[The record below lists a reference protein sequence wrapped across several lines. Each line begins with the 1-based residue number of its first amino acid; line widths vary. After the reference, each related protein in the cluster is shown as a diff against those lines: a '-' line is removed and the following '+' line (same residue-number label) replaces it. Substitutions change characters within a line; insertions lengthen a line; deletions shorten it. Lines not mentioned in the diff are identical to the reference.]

1 MTTDIRTPAEEDREQ
16 LVDVLR
22 TSLNFTRAWADDR
35 GPVMPLPDYRC
46 AYVDGRIVATA
57 AGFRFRQWFG
67 GRDLPM
73 SGIYAVATLPEHRG
87 TGSAS
92 AVVLQV
98 LREARDAGMSVSA
111 LYPAVVRPY
120 RRLGY
125 ELGGS
130 FSEHRLNLNA
140 IPSDLGQG
148 LPAVELLDPERDLE
162 GLRACYR
169 ASIRHGNGPL
179 EPTDDAWWSR
189 RILRPFGEG
198 ISRAVAVRGRDGS
211 IEGFAAFRYMDAEG
225 GHLDIDF
232 GLGCLAFAATS
243 DRAIRAILAYFRS
256 FRGVGIWVQWC
267 GPPEDPIALL
277 LPEQDIATPFRYRW
291 MFRLLDVPGALAQRG
306 YPAIDADVVVAVED
320 PQFPENAGRVAVG
333 RSRRRAER
341 RARPR
346 RRRPAAVDRHPV
358 EPVHRIPAGARRG
371 PPWVPGW
378 RRPRRAG
385 AAAAPGR
392 RRPVVSVLLL
402 VGVRT
407 DER

>member
-46 AYVDGRIVATA
+46 AYVDGRIVAAA

-87 TGSAS
+87 TGLAS
-92 AVVLQV
+92 AAVLQV
-98 LREARDAGMSVSA
+98 MREARDAGMSVSA

-125 ELGGS
+125 ELGGT
-130 FSEHRLNLNA
+130 FSEHRLDLDA
-140 IPSDLGQG
+140 IPSDLGEG
-148 LPAVELLDPERDLE
+148 LPAVELLDPERDLD

-179 EPTDDAWWSR
+179 EPTDDAWWTR

-232 GLGCLAFAATS
+232 GLECLAFAATS

-267 GPPEDPIALL
+267 GPPEDPIAML

-291 MFRLLDVPGALAQRG
+291 MFRLLDVPERPGPTRLSGDRRRRRRRG
-306 YPAIDADVVVAVED
+306 RRSAVPGERR
-320 PQFPENAGRVAVG
+320 AVAVG

-341 RARPR
+341 RARPGVDV
-346 RRRPAAVDRHPV
+346 RPLSIGILSSLFTGSLRVPDAVRLGYLDGSDPAV
-358 EPVHRIPAGARRG
+358 PALQQLLAGAD
-371 PPWVPGW
+371 PWCPFFF
-378 RRPRRAG
+378 
-385 AAAAPGR
+385 
-392 RRPVVSVLLL
+392 
-402 VGVRT
+402 
-407 DER
+407 

>member
-1 MTTDIRTPAEEDREQ
+1 MTMDIRTPAEEDREQ

-148 LPAVELLDPERDLE
+148 LPAVELLDPERDLD

-320 PQFPENAGRVAVG
+320 PQFPENAGPWRLVVRG
-333 RSRRRAER
+333 GEPS
-341 RARPR
+341 
-346 RRRPAAVDRHPV
+346 V
-358 EPVHRIPAGARRG
+358 EPAPGVDVRPLSIGILSSLFTGSLRVPDAVRLGYLDGGDPAVPALQQLLAGAD
-371 PPWVPGW
+371 PWCPFFF
-378 RRPRRAG
+378 
-385 AAAAPGR
+385 
-392 RRPVVSVLLL
+392 
-402 VGVRT
+402 
-407 DER
+407 